1 MKKLL
6 LSICILITMT
16 SYSQIS
22 KDIQGIWKGEGS
34 SYYVLV
40 VANEEEKL
48 QFANVSWEQGNILKE
63 EILEKEREHIIT
75 QIYNPENDWWVSI
88 KYTMVDENTVKCEF
102 SGDSDNV
109 SIYKRQYIIN

>member
-6 LSICILITMT
+6 LSICILFTMA

-22 KDIQGIWKGEGS
+22 KEIQGIWKGEDS

-48 QFANVSWEQGNILKE
+48 QFANVSWEEGNI
-63 EILEKEREHIIT
+63 
-75 QIYNPENDWWVSI
+75 
-88 KYTMVDENTVKCEF
+88 
-102 SGDSDNV
+102 
-109 SIYKRQYIIN
+109 

>member
-6 LSICILITMT
+6 LSICILFTMI

-22 KDIQGIWKGEGS
+22 KDIQGVWKGEDS
-34 SYYVLV
+34 SYYVLI

-75 QIYNPENDWWVSI
+75 QIYND
-88 KYTMVDENTVKCEF
+88 
-102 SGDSDNV
+102 
-109 SIYKRQYIIN
+109 R

>member
-6 LSICILITMT
+6 LSICILFTMA

-22 KDIQGIWKGEGS
+22 KEIQGIWKGEDS

-48 QFANVSWEQGNILKE
+48 QFANVSWEEGNILKE
-63 EILEKEREHIIT
+63 EVLEKEKEHIIT
-75 QIYNPENDWWVSI
+75 QIYNPENDWLVSI

-102 SGDSDNV
+102 SGDSENV
-109 SIYKRQYIIN
+109 SIYKRQYITN

>member
-22 KDIQGIWKGEGS
+22 KEIQGIWKGEDS

-48 QFANVSWEQGNILKE
+48 QFANVSWEEGNILKE
-63 EILEKEREHIIT
+63 EVLEKEKEHIICT
-75 QIYNPENDWWVSI
+75 KTN
-88 KYTMVDENTVKCEF
+88 
-102 SGDSDNV
+102 
-109 SIYKRQYIIN
+109 

>member
-6 LSICILITMT
+6 LSICILFTIA

-22 KDIQGIWKGEGS
+22 KDIQGVWKGENS

-40 VANEEEKL
+40 VGNEEEKL
-48 QFANVSWEQGNILKE
+48 QFTNVSWKEGNILKE
-63 EILEKEREHIIT
+63 KVLEKEKEYIIT

-88 KYTMVDENTVKCEF
+88 KYTMVDKNTVKCEF
-102 SGDSDNV
+102 SGDSGNI
-109 SIYKRQYIIN
+109 SIYKRQLITN

>member
-22 KDIQGIWKGEGS
+22 KEIQGIWKGEGS

-75 QIYNPENDWWVSI
+75 QIYNPE
-88 KYTMVDENTVKCEF
+88 K
-102 SGDSDNV
+102 
-109 SIYKRQYIIN
+109 

>member
-6 LSICILITMT
+6 LSMCILITMT

-22 KDIQGIWKGEGS
+22 KEIQGIWKGETS

-40 VANEEEKL
+40 VGNEEEKL
-48 QFANVSWEQGNILKE
+48 LFTNVSWERGNVLKE
-63 EILEKEREHIIT
+63 EVLEKENEHIIT

-88 KYTMVDENTVKCEF
+88 KYTMIDKNTLKCEF
-102 SGDSDNV
+102 SGDDNSV
-109 SIYKRQYIIN
+109 SIYKRQYLVN

>member
-6 LSICILITMT
+6 LSICMLIAMT

-22 KDIQGIWKGEGS
+22 KELPGIWKGEDS
-34 SYYVLV
+34 SHYVLV
-40 VANEEEKL
+40 VVNEEEKL
-48 QFANVSWEQGNILKE
+48 QFTNVSWEEGNILKE
-63 EILEKEREHIIT
+63 EVLEKEKEHIIT

-102 SGDSDNV
+102 SGDSENV
-109 SIYKRQYIIN
+109 SIYKRQYITN